1 MQNVENPEASEV
13 PVEPYAGAQ
22 LESGVRTSDPHAQ
35 MATAVELAVVGVGAQ
50 ACKAETQL
58 EHAEVAFPFAI
69 SFATFVARD
78 IKPCTSERLLSPPP
92 PPSRVCRLS
101 NEFA

>member
-1 MQNVENPEASEV
+1 M
-13 PVEPYAGAQ
+13 
-22 LESGVRTSDPHAQ
+22 RKR
-35 MATAVELAVVGVGAQ
+35 VVGKHT
-50 ACKAETQL
+50 CKAETQL

-69 SFATFVARD
+69 SLATFVARD

-92 PPSRVCRLS
+92 PPPPPRFCRLS